1 MATQHIDHLAI
12 SVLDNF
18 YCEVPEILVTPYL
31 KIVQVDAISDER
43 ADTLWQQFN
52 QQFVVQRTVVR
63 FLRNADGHFSPENVA
78 EMPLYALVWDY
89 SNDLPEPIKE
99 HYDTL
104 FTARRWMDATLTA
117 LRILGKGTVRRY
129 PSQNIVNGFPE
140 LEAFIQGPLIFN
152 SGTGY
157 IAVSADELAT
167 FPVDC
172 VSDLASLAQIIHDL
186 NSIPL
191 KVATSRL
198 DSQHSREDVFD
209 RILDTAIALESLYVP
224 GNVSEIKY
232 RMGMRVAAFL
242 GGMSPSIREEMYE
255 LVQVIYEA
263 RSDIAHGNRSNIKE
277 LEEKVLKS
285 TKWKTADELLVAMTT
300 LLCQSLKKVL
310 LEVGERKF
318 MASPGFHKALD
329 LAGIRAEAFQLPL

>member
-140 LEAFIQGPLIFN
+140 PIPSPIMRHFENQRAGECRRGRIN
-152 SGTGY
+152 
-157 IAVSADELAT
+157 V
-167 FPVDC
+167 
-172 VSDLASLAQIIHDL
+172 AQ
-186 NSIPL
+186 
-191 KVATSRL
+191 
-198 DSQHSREDVFD
+198 
-209 RILDTAIALESLYVP
+209 
-224 GNVSEIKY
+224 
-232 RMGMRVAAFL
+232 AA
-242 GGMSPSIREEMYE
+242 
-255 LVQVIYEA
+255 
-263 RSDIAHGNRSNIKE
+263 K
-277 LEEKVLKS
+277 
-285 TKWKTADELLVAMTT
+285 
-300 LLCQSLKKVL
+300 
-310 LEVGERKF
+310 
-318 MASPGFHKALD
+318 
-329 LAGIRAEAFQLPL
+329 